1 MVPVEPTIQPT
12 IHASAV
18 RVGRQAVLIRGPSG
32 SGKSRL
38 AFDLIVAG
46 RAGQIPEAILIGDD
60 RIHLGREGDT
70 LVARPAEN
78 LAGRIEIRGLGIRRL
93 PFVPEATIAIIV
105 DLDADDA
112 ARLPAAPSLRTAIHG
127 IEIPRIPVGRGYL
140 ALPLVVAGLL
150 TTPDSV
156 LDARPSLNCQ

>member
-1 MVPVEPTIQPT
+1 MTPVEPS

-18 RVGRQAVLIRGPSG
+18 RVGQQAVLIRGPSG

-46 RAGQIPEAILIGDD
+46 RAGQLPETILIGDD
-60 RIHLGREGDT
+60 RIHLAREGDT
-70 LVARPAEN
+70 LVARPAKN

-93 PFVPEATIAIIV
+93 PFVPEATVGIIV
-105 DLDADDA
+105 DLEADDA
-112 ARLPAAPSLRTAIHG
+112 ARLPAAGSLRTTING

>member
-1 MVPVEPTIQPT
+1 MAPAEPT

-18 RVGRQAVLIRGPSG
+18 RVGEQAILIRGPSG

-46 RAGQIPEAILIGDD
+46 RAGQVPEAILIGDD
-60 RIHLGREGDT
+60 RIHLAREGNV

-93 PFVPEATIAIIV
+93 PFVQEATVGIIV

-112 ARLPAAPSLRTAIHG
+112 ARLPAERSLRTAIHG

-150 TTPDSV
+150 TAPDSV